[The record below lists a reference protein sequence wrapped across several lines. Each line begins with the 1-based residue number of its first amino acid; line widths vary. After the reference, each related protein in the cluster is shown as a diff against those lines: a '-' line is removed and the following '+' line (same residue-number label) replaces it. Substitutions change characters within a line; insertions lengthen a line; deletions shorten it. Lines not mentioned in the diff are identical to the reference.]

1 MRLNNPSLILLL
13 LLPLLYLS
21 TVNCTFPPNDAYNN
35 KINGTPSR
43 RITLRRNVNGN
54 IVGAN
59 KKAETLINPPKKPRR
74 LPSIPLKPLLL
85 LLPRFLSLFRL
96 SRLLLLLKISLPLLL
111 LKHSLTFLY
120 TRETR
125 QNERKRRYLPHLHIP
140 HPWVFPAIWWPLKL
154 LQLLSVLKLLRIN
167 DVNGS
172 VLGKG
177 GYGWGGECLGWW
189 FGQTALG
196 EEWNRVLF
204 VERRIGLGL
213 AVAGAHLAAISRC
226 YYCFVRLNSK
236 RLGRVSLNNYILPSV
251 IWCAGGVLM
260 NLSQFRAMRRDMR
273 QQRKRYSPSK

>member
-59 KKAETLINPPKKPRR
+59 KKAETLINPPKKPRFYFLR
-74 LPSIPLKPLLL
+74 LLRGLDISGG
-85 LLPRFLSLFRL
+85 RL
-96 SRLLLLLKISLPLLL
+96 SGGEYIFKDREFFSRGYLR
-111 LKHSLTFLY
+111 Y